1 MEEKYIKA
9 LQSAIINDFP
19 QDIIIHIHNQL
30 KNNSATFH
38 INSFLKDFHLSTDF
52 YISDERC
59 IKQLLQLGYDVNY
72 QNPENGSTMLM
83 YVAQNGSTAVAKF
96 LLEYG
101 ANIHIKNNNGY
112 DCFKYANDRG
122 GSMKAIFDTF
132 LRNYEKT
139 ELIKKNEL
147 LEKQY
152 LAMNEKMDALFQML
166 GQMNISAD
174 DLIHKKTK
182 METD

>member
-9 LQSAIINDFP
+9 LKSAIVNDFP

-30 KNNSATFH
+30 KNNSVTFH
-38 INSFLKDFHLSTDF
+38 INSFLKDFYL
-52 YISDERC
+52 SDERC

-83 YVAQNGSTAVAKF
+83 YVAQNGSIAIAKF

-101 ANIHIKNNNGY
+101 ANVNIKNNHGY
-112 DCFKYANDRG
+112 DCFKYADERG
-122 GSMKAIFDTF
+122 NSMKALFDTF

-139 ELIKKNEL
+139 ELIKKNEA
-147 LEKQY
+147 LEKQC